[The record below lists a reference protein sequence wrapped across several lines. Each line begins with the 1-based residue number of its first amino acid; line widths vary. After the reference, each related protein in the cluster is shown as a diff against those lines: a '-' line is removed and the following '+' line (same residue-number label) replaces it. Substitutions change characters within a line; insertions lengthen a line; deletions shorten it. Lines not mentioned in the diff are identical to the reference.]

1 MSYRRV
7 AVDSTT
13 WRLKGGEEVGYD
25 GFSIV
30 GDEDTCNS

>member
-1 MSYRRV
+1 V
-7 AVDSTT
+7 EA
-13 WRLKGGEEVGYD
+13 KGVEEVGYD